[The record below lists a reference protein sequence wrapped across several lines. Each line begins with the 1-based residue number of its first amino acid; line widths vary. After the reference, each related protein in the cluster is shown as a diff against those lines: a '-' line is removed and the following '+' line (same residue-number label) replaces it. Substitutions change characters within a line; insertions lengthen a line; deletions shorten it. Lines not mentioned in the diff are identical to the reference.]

1 MDMKDVIELVNTN
14 RGTGQKENLYRMR
27 LLLNK
32 LGNPQQALKCVH
44 VAGTNGKGST
54 SAFLSHILR
63 EAGIKT
69 GVYTSPHLEKIN
81 ERVMI
86 DGVLITDSAFIQT
99 TEAVARHVESVEEET
114 GERLYSF
121 EILTAVALLY
131 FKEQECELVIL
142 EAGIGGRLDATNVIE
157 RPEVA
162 IITSIGYD
170 HMKVLGETIE
180 QIASEK
186 AGIIKEGGTLIYPEM
201 TPAVNAV
208 IEGRARENQATVRL
222 IRTEELK
229 EVQLSDQ
236 GGQFSFRNQADL
248 AIRLLGR
255 HQLMNAA
262 LAVEAAH
269 ELTKKG
275 FEIDSAHIRS
285 GLVNTGW
292 PGRMEKI
299 SEHPAVIIDGAHNP
313 EGVAVLKNNLK
324 ELYPDQS
331 LILVCG
337 MMKDKDYMNMIR
349 QVLPFSKKVMT
360 VSPDPYRGFD
370 PFETAQRLSNE
381 GTEAEAFDSV
391 ASVVDKLKQESSSKD
406 TVIVMGSLYLI
417 GEFRKYWR

>member
-1 MDMKDVIELVNTN
+1 MMDMKGVIELVNTN
-14 RGTGQKENLYRMR
+14 RGTGQKEDLHRMR
-27 LLLNK
+27 LLLEK
-32 LGNPQQALKCVH
+32 LGNPQQALRCVH

-63 EAGIKT
+63 EAGIRT
-69 GVYTSPHLEKIN
+69 GIYTSPHLEKIN
-81 ERVMI
+81 ERIMI
-86 DGVLITDSAFIQT
+86 DGVRITDKAFIQT
-99 TEAVARHVESVEEET
+99 TKAVARHVESVEEET

-121 EILTAVALLY
+121 EILTAVSLLY

-186 AGIIKEGGTLIYPEM
+186 AGIIKEGGTLIYSEM
-201 TPAVNAV
+201 TPSVHAV
-208 IEGRARENQATVRL
+208 IEGKARESQATVRR

-236 GGQFSFRNQADL
+236 GGQFSFKGQKEL
-248 AIRLLGR
+248 SVRLIGR

-262 LAVEAAH
+262 LAVEAAY
-269 ELTKKG
+269 ELNKKG
-275 FEIDSAHIRS
+275 FEIQAAHIRS

-299 SEHPAVIIDGAHNP
+299 SEQPTIVIDGAHNP

-324 ELYPDQS
+324 ELYTDQS

-337 MMKDKDYMNMIR
+337 MMKDKDYMSMIR
-349 QVLPFSKKVMT
+349 QVRPLCKKVMT
-360 VSPDPYRGFD
+360 VSPDPYRGFN
-370 PFETAQRLSNE
+370 PFETARLLSDE

-391 ASVVDKLKQESSSKD
+391 TSVIDKLKQESSSKD

-417 GEFRKYWR
+417 GAFRASW